1 MREKEKEREP
11 EEPSQEPPRLDFS
24 SQSEESPAT
33 SRREDTLRELV
44 LVPQSTS
51 QLSLSTSQLRSS
63 SSLATPPRIT
73 RKAELSQDTS
83 NSPSATTKSSPSSW
97 EEPPS
102 PPVVSSPT
110 STSSFSP
117 RPRHER

>member
-11 EEPSQEPPRLDFS
+11 EEPSQEPPRLDFN
-24 SQSEESPAT
+24 SQSEESLAT
-33 SRREDTLRELV
+33 LRREDTLRELV

-51 QLSLSTSQLRSS
+51 QPSLSTSQLRSS

-73 RKAELSQDTS
+73 RRAELSQDTS

-97 EEPPS
+97 AEPLS

-117 RPRHER
+117 RPRHVR